1 MIKCYEI
8 TISNHE
14 WGTALRKEFI
24 VAGDRRTINGAY
36 AVMIGDGYSSTIK
49 NPAIISIS
57 TSGDRIIASN
67 IHVISDNGSANYPI
81 RKLMQPIDYGHVGSV
96 LRVVVE
102 EGVACPFAN
111 NESVSYTI
119 RLYVNY
125 QQHD

>member
-8 TISNHE
+8 AVSSHA

-24 VAGDRRTINGAY
+24 VAGERRTINGAY
-36 AVMIGDGYSSTIK
+36 AVMVGEDYIDTVK
-49 NPAIISIS
+49 NPATISIS
-57 TSGDRIIASN
+57 TSGDRIIAAN
-67 IHVISDNGSANYPI
+67 IHVISDGGAAQYPV
-81 RKLMQPIDYGHVGSV
+81 RMMMQPIDYGHVGSS

-102 EGVACPFAN
+102 EGATCPFAN
-111 NESVSYTI
+111 RDSVAYAI